1 MAIWSLKG
9 KKVLIIDD
17 FQEMRVMLRAM
28 IEPLAPAMIK
38 LAKNGEDAIEC
49 LENNNI
55 DVVFCD
61 YNLGKGKDG
70 QQVLEEAKHRGLL
83 AYSSIYMMATAE
95 NTSEMVMGAIDYL
108 PDDYI
113 SKPFNRTVI
122 HARLKKLLE
131 KKENLND
138 ISKAMAD
145 KNYKKAIVHCDNLL
159 QNKPSNRLDLLKIK
173 GELLTNLGVYE
184 AAADL
189 YEDIIEERD
198 IPWAYLSLG
207 KVRYLQEDYDEAL
220 EIFEGMIKENS
231 SNVAAYDWL
240 AKTYEAL
247 DELDKAQE
255 MLNIGVIKSPKS
267 LLRQRKLAQVA
278 YKNEDLETAKSAYD
292 HAIQVGQHSCYKQPD
307 DYNGLAKTLI
317 DSGKPDDALN
327 VVEKIAKDFK
337 NDSKADMVAA
347 ITEGMVHTSK
357 GDKEA
362 AEKCLQ
368 GALELFNQNPQGLST
383 DIALELTDLCLSSG
397 KEDEANEITKN
408 LIRNHHD
415 DKKLIERTRKIYS
428 DAGKSDAGDELIDKT
443 TSEIV
448 DINNKGAHLLKEGKL
463 EESIELFMK
472 AARGMPENVVVNLNA
487 AYSIMMQ
494 MQKTG
499 KIKKYSSRVENYLE
513 RVHKIDP
520 VNKKY
525 HELMDMLQRISANAK
540 AKAKAA

>member
-17 FQEMRVMLRAM
+17 FQEMRVMLRTM
-28 IEPLAPAMIK
+28 VEPLAPEMIK
-38 LAKNGEDAIEC
+38 LAQNGEDAIEC
-49 LENNNI
+49 LENNKF

-70 QQVLEEAKHRGLL
+70 QQVLEESKHRELL
-83 AYSSIYMMATAE
+83 SYDSIYMMCTAE

-122 HARLKKLLE
+122 HARLKKQLE
-131 KKENLND
+131 KKENLKD
-138 ISKAMAD
+138 ISKAMAE
-145 KNYKKAIVHCDNLL
+145 KNHKKAIAYCDKLL
-159 QNKPSNRLDLLKIK
+159 QNNPPNRLDLLKIK
-173 GELLTNLGVYE
+173 GELLTKLGNYDV
-184 AAADL
+184 AADL

-207 KVRYLQEDYDEAL
+207 KVRFLQDDFDEAL
-220 EIFEGMIKENS
+220 EVFEGLVKENS

-267 LLRQRKLAQVA
+267 LIRQRKLAQVA
-278 YKNEDLETAKSAYD
+278 YKNEDLETAQSAFE
-292 HAIQVGQHSCYKQPD
+292 HAINVGQHSCYKQPD
-307 DYNGLAKTLI
+307 DYNGLAKTLV
-317 DSGKPDDALN
+317 DSGHADDAFN
-327 VVEKIAKDFK
+327 IVEKMAKDFK
-337 NDSKADMVAA
+337 NDSNAEMVAA
-347 ITEGMVHTSK
+347 ITKGMVHTSK

-362 AEKCLQ
+362 AEQCLE
-368 GALELFNQNPQGLST
+368 GAMELFNQNPQGLST
-383 DIALELTDLCLSSG
+383 DIALELTDLCLSAG
-397 KEDEANEITKN
+397 KEDDANEITKN
-408 LIRNHHD
+408 LVRNHHD
-415 DKKLIERTRKIYS
+415 DKKLIEKTKKIYA
-428 DAGKSDAGDELIDKT
+428 DAGKSDAGDALIDKT
-443 TSEIV
+443 TTEIV

-472 AARGMPENVVVNLNA
+472 AARGMPDNTVVNLNA

-494 MQKTG
+494 MKKTG
-499 KIKKYSSRVENYLE
+499 KIKKYSSRVESYLE
-513 RVHKIDP
+513 RVHNIDP
-520 VNKKY
+520 ANKKY
-525 HELMDMLQRISANAK
+525 HEMMEMLQRLCAK
-540 AKAKAA
+540 PKAKAA

>member
-17 FQEMRVMLRAM
+17 FQEMRVMLRTM
-28 IEPLAPAMIK
+28 VEPLAPEMIK
-38 LAKNGEDAIEC
+38 LAQNGEDATEC
-49 LENNNI
+49 LENNKF

-70 QQVLEEAKHRGLL
+70 QQVLEEAKYRELL
-83 AYSSIYMMATAE
+83 SYDSIYMMCTAE

-122 HARLKKLLE
+122 HARLKKQLE
-131 KKENLND
+131 KKENLKD

-145 KNYKKAIVHCDNLL
+145 KNHKKAIAYCDKLL
-159 QNKPSNRLDLLKIK
+159 QNNPPNRLDLLKIK
-173 GELLTNLGVYE
+173 GELLTTLGNYDV
-184 AAADL
+184 AADL

-207 KVRYLQEDYDEAL
+207 KVRYLQDDFDEAL
-220 EIFEGMIKENS
+220 EVFEGLVKENS

-267 LLRQRKLAQVA
+267 LIRQRKLAQVA
-278 YKNEDLETAKSAYD
+278 YKNEDLETAQSAFE
-292 HAIQVGQHSCYKQPD
+292 HAINVGQHSCYKQPD
-307 DYNGLAKTLI
+307 DYNGLAKTLV
-317 DSGKPDDALN
+317 DSGHADDAFN
-327 VVEKIAKDFK
+327 IVEKMAKDFK
-337 NDSKADMVAA
+337 NDSNAEMVAA
-347 ITEGMVHTSK
+347 ITKGMVHASK

-362 AEKCLQ
+362 AEQCLE
-368 GALELFNQNPQGLST
+368 GAMELFNQNPQGLST
-383 DIALELTDLCLSSG
+383 DIALELTDLCLSAG
-397 KEDEANEITKN
+397 KEDDANEITKN
-408 LIRNHHD
+408 LVRNHHN
-415 DKKLIERTRKIYS
+415 DKKLIERTKKIYA
-428 DAGKSDAGDELIDKT
+428 DAGKSDAGDALIDKT
-443 TSEIV
+443 TTEIV

-472 AARGMPENVVVNLNA
+472 AARGMPDNTVVNLNA

-494 MQKTG
+494 MKKTG
-499 KIKKYSSRVENYLE
+499 KIKKYSSRVESYLE
-513 RVHKIDP
+513 RVHNIDP
-520 VNKKY
+520 ANKKY
-525 HELMDMLQRISANAK
+525 HEMMEMLQRLSTNT
-540 AKAKAA
+540 KAKAA

>member
-17 FQEMRVMLRAM
+17 FQEMRVMLRTM
-28 IEPLAPAMIK
+28 VEPLAPEMIK
-38 LAKNGEDAIEC
+38 LAQNGEDAIEC
-49 LENNNI
+49 LENNKF

-70 QQVLEEAKHRGLL
+70 QQVLEEAKHRELL
-83 AYSSIYMMATAE
+83 SYDSIYMMCTAE

-122 HARLKKLLE
+122 HARLKKQLE
-131 KKENLND
+131 KKENLKD

-145 KNYKKAIVHCDNLL
+145 KNHKKAIAYCDKLL
-159 QNKPSNRLDLLKIK
+159 QDNPPNRLDLLKIK
-173 GELLTNLGVYE
+173 GDLLTTLGNYE
-184 AAADL
+184 IAADL

-207 KVRYLQEDYDEAL
+207 KVRYLQDDFDEAL
-220 EIFEGMIKENS
+220 EVFEGLVKENS

-267 LLRQRKLAQVA
+267 LIRQRKLAQVA
-278 YKNEDLETAKSAYD
+278 YKNEDLETAQSAFE
-292 HAIQVGQHSCYKQPD
+292 HAINVGQHSCYKQPD
-307 DYNGLAKTLI
+307 DYNGLAKTLV
-317 DSGKPDDALN
+317 DSGHADDAFN
-327 VVEKIAKDFK
+327 IVEKMAKDFK
-337 NDSKADMVAA
+337 NDSNAEMVAA
-347 ITEGMVHTSK
+347 ITKGMVHTSK

-362 AEKCLQ
+362 AEQCLE
-368 GALELFNQNPQGLST
+368 GAMELFNQNPQGLST
-383 DIALELTDLCLSSG
+383 DIALELTDLCLSAG
-397 KEDEANEITKN
+397 KEDDANEITKN
-408 LIRNHHD
+408 LVRNHHN
-415 DKKLIERTRKIYS
+415 DKKLIEKTKKIYA
-428 DAGKSDAGDELIDKT
+428 DAGKSDAGAALIDKT
-443 TSEIV
+443 TTEIV

-472 AARGMPENVVVNLNA
+472 AARGMPDNTVVNLNA

-494 MQKTG
+494 MKKTG
-499 KIKKYSSRVENYLE
+499 KIKKYSSRVESYLE
-513 RVHKIDP
+513 RVHNIDP
-520 VNKKY
+520 ANKKY
-525 HELMDMLQRISANAK
+525 HEMMEMLQRLSANT
-540 AKAKAA
+540 KAKAA

>member
-17 FQEMRVMLRAM
+17 FQEMRVMLRTM
-28 IEPLAPAMIK
+28 VEPLAPDMIK
-38 LAKNGEDAIEC
+38 LAQNGEDAIEC
-49 LENNNI
+49 LENNNF

-70 QQVLEEAKHRGLL
+70 QQVLEEAKHRDLL
-83 AYSSIYMMATAE
+83 GYDTIYMMCTAE
-95 NTSEMVMGAIDYL
+95 NTSEMVMGAIDFL

-122 HARLKKLLE
+122 HARLKKQLE
-131 KKENLND
+131 KKENLSD
-138 ISKAMAD
+138 ISKAMAA

-159 QNKPSNRLDLLKIK
+159 QNKPANRLDLLKIK
-173 GELLTNLGVYE
+173 GEMLSKLGNYAE
-184 AAADL
+184 AADL

-220 EIFEGMIKENS
+220 EVFEGLVKENP

-247 DELDKAQE
+247 DELGKAQE
-255 MLNIGVIKSPKS
+255 MLNIGATKSPKS
-267 LLRQRKLAQVA
+267 LLRQRNLAEVA
-278 YKNEDLETAKSAYD
+278 YKNEDLETAQSAFEN
-292 HAIQVGQHSCYKQPD
+292 AINVGQHSCYKQPD
-307 DYNGLAKTLI
+307 DYNGLAKTLL
-317 DSGKPDDALN
+317 DSGKSDDALN
-327 VVEKIAKDFK
+327 IVEKIAKDFK
-337 NDSKADMVAA
+337 NDPKAEMVAA

-357 GDKEA
+357 GDNDA

-368 GALELFNQNPQGLST
+368 GALDLFTQHPQGLST
-383 DIALELTDLCLSSG
+383 DIALELTDLCLASG

-415 DKKLIERTRKIYS
+415 DKKLIERTKKIYS
-428 DAGKSDAGDELIDKT
+428 DAGKSDAGDALIDKT
-443 TSEIV
+443 TTEIV

-472 AARGMPENVVVNLNA
+472 AARGMPDNTVVNLNA

-499 KIKKYSSRVENYLE
+499 KIKKYSSRVESYLD
-513 RVHKIDP
+513 RVHNIDP
-520 VNKKY
+520 ANKKY
-525 HELMDMLQRISANAK
+525 HELMEMLQRISVK